1 MYLSL
6 DLKDFDSLDIDIEQ
20 YKIDAF
26 KAKNN
31 SHFEGLERYLLN
43 EENIL
48 NATEIQKHLFPEV
61 EADIFLSHAHADE
74 DKVIALAVCLESIGF
89 NVFVDSCIWENAF
102 TLLKAIDD
110 KHCKFKDN
118 NRYSYDKRNY
128 STANIYMILNS
139 ALHHMIQKSELFIF
153 LGTEQSLT
161 IEKSIESF
169 EDKEFLKSPW
179 IFSELTFVNQVVR
192 YDSRAYLRPTKV
204 TKSISIEDAK
214 VVALDESLKFHF
226 NKPILDFSLSNEHF
240 IYWYKNWRK
249 LIKKEFSACEDHIQS
264 LEVLY
269 DVMKEKGKKREDS
282 IFQQYIDL

>member
-6 DLKDFDSLDIDIEQ
+6 DLKGFDELNFNID
-20 YKIDAF
+20 KNDIDAF

-31 SHFEGLERYLLN
+31 THFEGLERYLLN
-43 EENIL
+43 EKNIL

-74 DKVIALAVCLESIGF
+74 DKVISLAVCLESMGF

-102 TLLKAIDD
+102 TLLKEIDN
-110 KHCKFKDN
+110 KHCKFKN
-118 NRYSYDKRNY
+118 SNTYSYDKRNY
-128 STANIYMILNS
+128 STANIYMILNA
-139 ALHHMIQKSELFIF
+139 ALHHMIQKAELFIF

-161 IEKSIESF
+161 IEKSIESS

-192 YDSRAYLRPTKV
+192 HDNRAHLRPRKV
-204 TKSISIEDAK
+204 TKSFSIEDAK

-226 NKPILDFSLSNEHF
+226 NKPILDFSLSTENF
-240 IYWYKNWRK
+240 IYWYKNWEK
-249 LIKKEFSACEDHIQS
+249 LVKKEFSTCDDHIKS

-269 DVMKEKGKKREDS
+269 EVMSEKGTKREDS
-282 IFQQYIDL
+282 IFQQYVDL